1 MAIHESQ
8 YVRHRAKPEWG
19 VGKVEGIRGD
29 NLFIRFVDQLRTIKM
44 SFAEKLLEPATAADF
59 KANRPAGRAGP
70 AVGRT
75 APCTVC
81 GKVLN
86 SSRRSPDGS
95 WKSCPNCSARDGTE
109 HIFYKYPDGFG
120 ESDERGSGDDQ
131 AGAPIWCLVC
141 KGGGAAPTSS
151 ARRCGDLS

>member
-1 MAIHESQ
+1 MGNNQSQ
-8 YVRHRAKPEWG
+8 YFRHRAKPEWG
-19 VGKVEGIRGD
+19 VGKVEGMRGD
-29 NLFIRFVDQLRTIKM
+29 SLLIRFVDQLRTIKM

-59 KANRPAGRAGP
+59 TANRPAVRAGP

-81 GKVLN
+81 GKVLD

-95 WKSCPNCSARDGTE
+95 WKSCPNCSARDGSE

-120 ESDERGSGDDQ
+120 ESDERGSGDEQ
-131 AGAPIWCLVC
+131 AVAPSWCLVC